1 MSHWGA
7 VTHARGI
14 ASAQAE
20 SHEADGLPR
29 GLLHGTEGDG
39 LFRQTEAGATSFL
52 AEALSAVLIPK
63 CRRKTPYTG
72 VVEASRGG
80 IAGAAIGGQD

>member
-1 MSHWGA
+1 MHG
-7 VTHARGI
+7 
-14 ASAQAE
+14 E
-20 SHEADGLPR
+20 SRRHEADGLPR
-29 GLLHGTEGDG
+29 GLLHGTAGDG

-52 AEALSAVLIPK
+52 AEALSAVFIPR

-80 IAGAAIGGQD
+80 MAGAAIGRQD